1 MTRLAPP
8 AFVVFVTLTLQTTLI
23 AQLDFF
29 GAQADIMMLLPIAAG
44 INGGRDRGA
53 IVGFIA
59 GLSLDL
65 VVHGTPTGFFALGYT
80 LVGYL
85 VGMAQAG
92 VLRAAWWIP
101 VVTAL
106 GASAVGI
113 VILAVLGKFLGLEG
127 LFDRHLVTCLRGG
140 RHHQRAAR
148 APDDSGRALGD
159 AGDDAQRAP
168 GALMKARP

>member
-1 MTRLAPP
+1 MTRFARP
-8 AFVVFVTLTLQTTLI
+8 AFVVFAMLTLQTTLI

-29 GAQADIMMLLPIAAG
+29 GAEADIMMLLPIAAG

-53 IVGFIA
+53 IVGFVA
-59 GLSLDL
+59 GLALDL

-106 GASAVGI
+106 GASAVG
-113 VILAVLGKFLGLEG
+113 VVLLAVLGKFLGLEG
-127 LFDRHLVTCLRGG
+127 LFTRHLLTV
-140 RHHQRAAR
+140 AAVVSIINAALVLPMTR
-148 APDDSGRALGD
+148 VVRWSMPVMTRSGRLVST
-159 AGDDAQRAP
+159 
-168 GALMKARP
+168 

>member
-1 MTRLAPP
+1 MTRFTRP
-8 AFVVFVTLTLQTTLI
+8 AFVVFVMLTLQTTLI
-23 AQLDFF
+23 AKLDFF
-29 GAQADIMMLLPIAAG
+29 GAEADIMMLLPIAAG

-101 VVTAL
+101 VVTAF
-106 GASAVGI
+106 GSSAVGI
-113 VILAVLGKFLGLEG
+113 VLLAVLGKFLGLEG
-127 LFDRHLVTCLRGG
+127 LFNRHLLTVCVVVAVVNAALVLPMTRIVRWSMPVVTR
-140 RHHQRAAR
+140 
-148 APDDSGRALGD
+148 SGRLV
-159 AGDDAQRAP
+159 P
-168 GALMKARP
+168 T

>member
-1 MTRLAPP
+1 MTRVARPT
-8 AFVVFVTLTLQTTLI
+8 FVVFVMLTLQTTLI

-29 GAQADIMMLLPIAAG
+29 GAEADIMMLLPIAAG

-53 IVGFIA
+53 IVGFIS
-59 GLSLDL
+59 GLALDL

-80 LVGYL
+80 LVGYI

-101 VVTAL
+101 VVTAF

-113 VILAVLGKFLGLEG
+113 VLLAVLGKFLGLEG
-127 LFDRHLVTCLRGG
+127 LFNRHLVTVGVVVAMIN
-140 RHHQRAAR
+140 AALVLPMMR
-148 APDDSGRALGD
+148 VVRWSMPVMTRSGRLV
-159 AGDDAQRAP
+159 P
-168 GALMKARP
+168 T

>member
-1 MTRLAPP
+1 MTRFTRP
-8 AFVVFVTLTLQTTLI
+8 AFVVFVMLTLQTTLI

-29 GAQADIMMLLPIAAG
+29 GAEADIMMLLPIAAG

-101 VVTAL
+101 VVTAF
-106 GASAVGI
+106 GSSAVGI
-113 VILAVLGKFLGLEG
+113 VLLAVLGKFLGLEG
-127 LFDRHLVTCLRGG
+127 LFNRHLLTVCVVVAIVNAALVLPMTRIVRWSMPVVTR
-140 RHHQRAAR
+140 
-148 APDDSGRALGD
+148 SGRLV
-159 AGDDAQRAP
+159 P
-168 GALMKARP
+168 T